1 MNSNIQVLIVTSACI
16 IASITMTAM
25 IYQDNKNDR
34 QLEYVFETVR
44 HGARAPLVHN
54 MKQFNRFLSA

>member
-1 MNSNIQVLIVTSACI
+1 MNSNIQVLVVTSACI

-25 IYQDNKNDR
+25 VYQDSKNDR

-44 HGARAPLVHN
+44 HGARAPLVSN
-54 MKQFNRFLSA
+54 MK

>member
-25 IYQDNKNDR
+25 IYNENKNDR

-54 MKQFNRFLSA
+54 MK